1 MEQVYLA
8 HQTEYG
14 TEPAAV
20 VSAPGRIHLLGEHSW
35 YFKDKTLSAAID
47 LPVSVAISTRTD
59 QSLRFHFVQLNE
71 RKRLSLA
78 SFKYRKEDRWANA
91 CKAVLYSFL
100 EAGFECSGLNFTI
113 YSDIAPSA
121 GFGITTAIKVATAGA
136 LRAILAP
143 SVSNEQLVLFIE
155 KGNKAFL
162 GINSFISDIYTVMFA
177 KKDHFLLSDYNN
189 SSFSYVPFN
198 FEDKCIILTD
208 SKVPRVSVWN
218 EDSLWKA
225 EYACL
230 LGDLKVRKNGTIVYE
245 DSDVEINEVLSVVK
259 EDYRRRLICIMKE
272 QHRLQDALNALKNN
286 NFSGFAKAVSHSH
299 ELLRDLFSIS
309 CPEIDWLVRRVQEND
324 LLHGKPLSACA
335 RITGKGF
342 GRVTYT
348 ILPKQD
354 EETYYKKLNEYERIF
369 GFHPVCYKV
378 NTANGMTIKEK

>member
-1 MEQVYLA
+1 MEQVCLA

-14 TEPAAV
+14 MDPAAV

-47 LPVSVAISTRTD
+47 MPVTVAVSPRTD

-71 RKRLSLA
+71 RKRLTLA
-78 SFKYRKEDRWANA
+78 GFKYRKEDRWANA
-91 CKAVLYSFL
+91 CKAVLFSFL
-100 EAGFECSGLNFTI
+100 EAGFECTGLNFTI

-136 LRAILAP
+136 LRQVLAP
-143 SVSNEQLVLFIE
+143 SLSDEQLVLYVDH
-155 KGNKAFL
+155 GNKAFL
-162 GINSFISDIYTVMFA
+162 EINSFISDIYTVMFA
-177 KKDHFLLSDYNN
+177 RKGSLLLTDYNN

-198 FEDKCIILTD
+198 FDDKCIILTD

-218 EDSLWKA
+218 EESLWKP

-230 LGDLKVRKNGTIVYE
+230 LGDLKVRRNGAIVYE
-245 DSDVEINEVLSVVK
+245 DSDTEINEVISVVK
-259 EDYRRRLICIMKE
+259 EDYRRRLLCIMKE
-272 QHRLQDALNALKNN
+272 QQELVNAVEALKNS
-286 NFSGFAKAVSHSH
+286 NFALFARAVSHSH

-309 CPEIDWLVRRVQEND
+309 CPEIDWLVRRVQETD

-348 ILPKQD
+348 ILPAQ
-354 EETYYKKLNEYERIF
+354 EEENYYKKLSEYERIF
-369 GFHPVCYKV
+369 GFHPSCYKV
-378 NTANGMTIKEK
+378 STASGMAIKE